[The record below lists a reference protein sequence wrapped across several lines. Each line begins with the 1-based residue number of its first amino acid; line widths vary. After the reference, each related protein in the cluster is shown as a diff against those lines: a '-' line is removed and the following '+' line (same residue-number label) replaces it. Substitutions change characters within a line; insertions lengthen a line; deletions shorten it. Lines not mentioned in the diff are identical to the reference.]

1 MPETIGQELIKA
13 QESMYN
19 DKSFHSV
26 LINHGSTVEPFLYC
40 AHSETVAIFN
50 AHVQTTVKIFQGCKR
65 QANQEVEGN

>member
-1 MPETIGQELIKA
+1 MLHPCGQEIK
-13 QESMYN
+13 ELKRMI
-19 DKSFHSV
+19 KSFHSV